1 MPNKNLLRGYLTQE
15 EAIRLLKQI
24 IPTIPTRALIINAI
38 AEGNIIPYTSRRSC
52 GKNKSHTKATKT
64 TMLLKQQYILRNIQ

>member
-1 MPNKNLLRGYLTQE
+1 MPNKNLLRGYLTQKE

-52 GKNKSHTKATKT
+52 GKK
-64 TMLLKQQYILRNIQ
+64 

>member
-1 MPNKNLLRGYLTQE
+1 MLEMFFICVYLTQKE
-15 EAIRLLKQI
+15 VTRLLKQI
-24 IPTIPTRALIINAI
+24 IPTIPTRALTIKAV

-64 TMLLKQQYILRNIQ
+64 TVYLKKYPLKIE

>member
-38 AEGNIIPYTSRRSC
+38 AEISYRIHQGDHVAKIRAIQ
-52 GKNKSHTKATKT
+52 K
-64 TMLLKQQYILRNIQ
+64 LLKQQYILRNIQ